1 MYEVGQIYKTSGPPK
16 TDAEK
21 EVKNNIDWEGIIG
34 NVLNNLP
41 ETIAAVKGNNFLPPQ
56 PPPPPQRTG
65 LDFFK
70 SNNFIMLAFVVLILV
85 YFLSTTK

>member
-1 MYEVGQIYKTSGPPK
+1 MYEVGQIYKTSEPK

-21 EVKNNIDWEGIIG
+21 EVRDNIDWEGIVG
-34 NVLNNLP
+34 NILNNLP
-41 ETIAAVKGNNFLPPQ
+41 ETIAAVKGNDFLPPQ

-70 SNNFIMLAFVVLILV
+70 SDNFIMLAFVVLILV
-85 YFLSTTK
+85 YFLTTKK